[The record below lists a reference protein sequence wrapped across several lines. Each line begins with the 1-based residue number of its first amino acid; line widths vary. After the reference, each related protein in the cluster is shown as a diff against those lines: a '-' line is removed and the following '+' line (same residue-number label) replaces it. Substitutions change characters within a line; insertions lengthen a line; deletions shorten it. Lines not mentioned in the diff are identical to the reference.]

1 MKSVCEC
8 VCVGVGVCT
17 RESSSHYHPEIRIP
31 DLGYWLLWRGGNQS
45 RGQFLFSIAVRTLGL
60 STPLPNLPAPVQA
73 GQCRSGPG
81 ALWEAILC
89 HSSTQHPSQTTS
101 GEQQTGWGG
110 APVTATYPSTACP
123 DSNPDALEPS
133 RGSSASC
140 SGVGVPSSLS
150 QMCTKWSQLVCFEE

>member
-1 MKSVCEC
+1 MCVSVCVWEWEC
-8 VCVGVGVCT
+8 AHVSPVLTTTQRSGFLILV
-17 RESSSHYHPEIRIP
+17 I
-31 DLGYWLLWRGGNQS
+31 GYYGGGGNQS